1 VRADVDESTALGL
14 AGIGRVVTTA
24 ALVMSISFAAL
35 IPAHVSFMRMLGLG
49 LTLAVL
55 ADATLVRMV
64 LVPAS
69 IHLLGPWTWWAPKP
83 LARLHDRYASGDAAV
98 AAVAR
103 RRWATGPLQP
113 EADFDPEP
121 ATTATAEAGQ
131 RVD

>member
-1 VRADVDESTALGL
+1 MARAANDESTAHGI

-64 LVPAS
+64 LVPGF
-69 IHLLGPWTWWAPKP
+69 HPP
-83 LARLHDRYASGDAAV
+83 ARTVDMVGAELVGAV
-98 AAVAR
+98 APAGR
-103 RRWATGPLQP
+103 HGTPATGAYRSG
-113 EADFDPEP
+113 ESHHVGDH
-121 ATTATAEAGQ
+121 GG
-131 RVD
+131 